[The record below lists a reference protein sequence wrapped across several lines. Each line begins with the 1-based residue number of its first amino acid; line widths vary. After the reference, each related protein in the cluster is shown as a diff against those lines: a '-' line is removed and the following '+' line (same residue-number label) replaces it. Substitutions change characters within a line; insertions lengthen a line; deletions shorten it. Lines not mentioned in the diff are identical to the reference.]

1 VRAKI
6 NTFLATKEMTQTKF
20 LETIGANSNSFRRF
34 MSYTGRDRGRDNST
48 YEGALV
54 FFAEREK
61 KEKLK
66 KEEEKALE
74 KQQAKALKKIGG
86 SSGSVAIA
94 TPNKKRSVEEM
105 TLSTVTPNPVDGSI
119 TLTVSSSSG
128 SSEPKAKRST
138 STKSAAVDELLQTIA
153 NVPLDDMRVFD
164 DCDDVRAK
172 IATYVHGTKTVSM
185 AKFAEAVDATP
196 RAVTMF
202 MAKKGWNEGAGSK
215 IYVNSYRFFEKLR
228 MLNNEA
234 KSNKRIKN
242 EQKHPNGF
250 ELEDPPRYVWTF
262 AGF

>member
-1 VRAKI
+1 
-6 NTFLATKEMTQTKF
+6 MTQTKF

-34 MSYTGRDRGRDNST
+34 MSYKGRDRGLDNST

-66 KEEEKALE
+66 KEEQKEAE
-74 KQQAKALKKIGG
+74 KQQAKVLKKAGG
-86 SSGSVAIA
+86 GSVAMV

-105 TLSTVTPNPVDGSI
+105 ASTVTPNPVDGSI
-119 TLTVSSSSG
+119 TLTVP
-128 SSEPKAKRST
+128 SSEPKAKRSA
-138 STKSAAVDELLQTIA
+138 SAKSAAADEILHNIA
-153 NVPLDDMRVFD
+153 NVPLHDMRVFD

-228 MLNNEA
+228 ILNNEA

-250 ELEDPPRYVWTF
+250 ALEDPPRYVWTF